1 MSENDKENIQEAPED
16 LEQENIQEEQAASAD
31 RQDNPSSE
39 EPQDAD
45 SSEDDEINIFR
56 SELSKTRE
64 ALEKAQAEA
73 EDFKGKHMRALAEMQ
88 TIRRRTSGDIER
100 ARNKG
105 ADSVI
110 LSVIPVYDDLRRALE
125 AAGEDPTSIIP
136 GIEQVRESLKRNLEN
151 LGIKEM
157 GAAGEDFN
165 PEFHEALTAMPT
177 EDDAL
182 KGKIAQVFESGFVK
196 DDRVIRVA
204 RVVVYAD

>member
-1 MSENDKENIQEAPED
+1 MSENDKTTEQSVEDHAKKLIEEIIEEADEMT
-16 LEQENIQEEQAASAD
+16 EEANSQAD
-31 RQDNPSSE
+31 DE
-39 EPQDAD
+39 GET
-45 SSEDDEINIFR
+45 SEDDEINIFR
-56 SELSKTRE
+56 SELSKTQE

-73 EDFKGKHMRALAEMQ
+73 EDFKAKHMRALAEMQ
-88 TIRRRTSGDIER
+88 TIRRRTSGDVER
-100 ARNKG
+100 ARNQG

-125 AAGEDPTSIIP
+125 AAGEDPSSIIP

-151 LGIKEM
+151 VGITEM

-177 EDDAL
+177 EDPEL
-182 KGKIAQVFESGFVK
+182 KGKIAQVFESGFMK
-196 DDRVIRVA
+196 DERVIRVA

>member
-1 MSENDKENIQEAPED
+1 MSEEDKTKQQSVEDNAKKLIEEIVEEAED
-16 LEQENIQEEQAASAD
+16 LEGLE
-31 RQDNPSSE
+31 
-39 EPQDAD
+39 DAED
-45 SSEDDEINIFR
+45 EAETSEDDEINIFR
-56 SELSKTRE
+56 SELSKTKE

-88 TIRRRTSGDIER
+88 TIRRRVSGDVER
-100 ARNKG
+100 ARNQG

-125 AAGEDPTSIIP
+125 AAGDDPATIIP

-151 LGIKEM
+151 VGIKEV
-157 GAAGEDFN
+157 GKVGEDFN

-177 EDDAL
+177 EDPEL
-182 KGKIAQVFESGFVK
+182 KGKIAQVFESGFMK
-196 DDRVIRVA
+196 DERVIRVA

>member
-1 MSENDKENIQEAPED
+1 MNENETT
-16 LEQENIQEEQAASAD
+16 QENLLEDIEVETQTLEEKLED
-31 RQDNPSSE
+31 TN
-39 EPQDAD
+39 

-56 SELSKTRE
+56 SELSKTQE

-88 TIRRRTSGDIER
+88 TIRRRVSADVER
-100 ARNKG
+100 ARNQG

-125 AAGEDPTSIIP
+125 VAGEDPSSIIP
-136 GIEQVRESLKRNLEN
+136 GIEQVRESLKRNLESV
-151 LGIKEM
+151 GIKEM
-157 GAAGEDFN
+157 GAAGDDFN
-165 PEFHEALTAMPT
+165 PELHEALTAMPT
-177 EDDAL
+177 EDESL
-182 KGKIAQVFESGFVK
+182 KGKIAQVFESGFMK